1 MLRVCWLVKF
11 VLLGGDLVV
20 SDGDIQVILHRLD
33 ELDARLCQIH
43 DEVRRTNGRVTSLE
57 MSEAKWEGEKEGKRM
72 QAMIATSVISGG
84 ILAGI
89 VWFVS
94 QAI

>member
-1 MLRVCWLVKF
+1 M
-11 VLLGGDLVV
+11 
-20 SDGDIQVILHRLD
+20 SEGDIQIILHRLD
-33 ELDARLCQIH
+33 ALDARLGEIYA
-43 DEVRRTNGRVTSLE
+43 EVKRTNGRVTELE

-72 QAMIATSVISGG
+72 QMMIATSVISGG

-94 QAI
+94 QAV

>member
-1 MLRVCWLVKF
+1 M
-11 VLLGGDLVV
+11 
-20 SDGDIQVILHRLD
+20 SEGDIQLILHRLD

-57 MSEAKWEGEKEGKRM
+57 LEKARAEGDRRSRAVHHMVG
-72 QAMIATSVISGG
+72 TSVVSGG
-84 ILAGI
+84 LLAVI
-89 VWFVS
+89 IWFVT